1 MRCSNKIKF
10 ICEDEAVAVE
20 LISFLK
26 KCSLN
31 PSCTIPALASLVN
44 SLKLEGCSLA
54 CEEGMFYDPEEAT
67 TVFRNLAKLI
77 VSVSPNVTVLCEV
90 DSRDEHSESEIRIEI
105 ENGQ

>member
-31 PSCTIPALASLVN
+31 PSCTIPVKNPALIAPSFQK
-44 SLKLEGCSLA
+44 SG
-54 CEEGMFYDPEEAT
+54 T
-67 TVFRNLAKLI
+67 
-77 VSVSPNVTVLCEV
+77 V
-90 DSRDEHSESEIRIEI
+90 DSCRTVPVGSIHLLGDYTLVTNQVKAASHRMATRP
-105 ENGQ
+105 

>member
-1 MRCSNKIKF
+1 MSVPCF
-10 ICEDEAVAVE
+10 PE
-20 LISFLK
+20 LRFYRSGII
-26 KCSLN
+26 
-31 PSCTIPALASLVN
+31 IPALASLVN

-67 TVFRNLAKLI
+67 TVFGNLAKLI
-77 VSVSPNVTVLCEV
+77 VSSTPNVTVLCEV

>member
-67 TVFRNLAKLI
+67 TVFK
-77 VSVSPNVTVLCEV
+77 SCEA
-90 DSRDEHSESEIRIEI
+90 DCIIIPECNSIIRS
-105 ENGQ
+105 G